1 MSPINQCLTIAVAV
15 ATVVVNNLSKEKNPF
30 DLDS

>member
-1 MSPINQCLTIAVAV
+1 MSALSQCLTIAVAV
-15 ATVVVNNLSKEKNPF
+15 ATVVVSSLSKDSNPF